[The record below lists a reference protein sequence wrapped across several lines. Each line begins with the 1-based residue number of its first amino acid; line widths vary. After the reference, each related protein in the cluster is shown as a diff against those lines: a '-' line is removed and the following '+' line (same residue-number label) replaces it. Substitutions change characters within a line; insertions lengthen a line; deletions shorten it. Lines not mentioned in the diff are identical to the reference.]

1 MWKAV
6 CFVDGSTRCNTS
18 ECYCGKKHVPALH
31 LTYVG
36 STSLNRRQAVNKLFG
51 RKAMPKQKPLD
62 LNKPSLASNIW
73 KSNGSEPLP
82 VPPMDLIN
90 YPLLGVEN
98 KHEITQ
104 GECSETAIGYETDT
118 SHLPI
123 HVVSGNYD
131 AENIYCMTVCVGDAV
146 LMPDTYNQSN
156 QYKFAVN
163 VTTGSMGWISS
174 SSLER

>member
-1 MWKAV
+1 
-6 CFVDGSTRCNTS
+6 
-18 ECYCGKKHVPALH
+18 
-31 LTYVG
+31 
-36 STSLNRRQAVNKLFG
+36 
-51 RKAMPKQKPLD
+51 MPKQKPLD

-73 KSNGSEPLP
+73 KSNGSELLP

-98 KHEITQ
+98 NHDITQ
-104 GECSETAIGYETDT
+104 MSEGSGITLGYETT
-118 SHLPI
+118 NHLPI

-131 AENIYCMTVCVGDAV
+131 AENIYCMTVRVGDAV
-146 LMPDTYNQSN
+146 LMPDTYDQSN

-174 SSLER
+174 SSL